1 MFGEAIITKFFMG
14 RKLEGDYLVLLL
26 HLIMNPNFSSQKKSW
41 VEKISAFD
49 FFYEPLQS
57 VALTFDME
65 AKAG

>member
-49 FFYEPLQS
+49 FFYEPL
-57 VALTFDME
+57 
-65 AKAG
+65 